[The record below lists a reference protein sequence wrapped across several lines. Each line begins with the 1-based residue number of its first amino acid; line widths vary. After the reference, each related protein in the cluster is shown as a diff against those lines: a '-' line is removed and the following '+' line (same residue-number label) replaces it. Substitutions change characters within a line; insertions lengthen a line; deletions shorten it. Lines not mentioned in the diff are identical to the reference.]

1 MLVARRNKPGILDR
15 VSIALER
22 PPVSKQAWSNEPAQP
37 GEMLAMPTAARQAA
51 ARPARQWREFGRALL
66 YMSPAL
72 LLLLAFT
79 YIPFL
84 RSIWLS
90 FFVTNPQ
97 GDTVRFNDVR
107 YYTRILNLDG
117 SGRTEYLR
125 SILTT
130 AYFSLLV
137 VPLGIVFAL
146 ALALLA
152 TLRVRAIAVFRTIFT
167 SSIAISVASASVI
180 WALIYSPNTRA
191 TQWLIDLL
199 HLNANSLLQHPATAL
214 FAVAFMTTWTSLGFN
229 FIVTLAGLQA
239 IPHDIYESARIDGAN
254 NWALFRYITLPLLTP
269 TLLFLILI
277 STIQSFQAFTQF
289 NVLIG
294 NEGPAN
300 ATDVFVFAIFTAF
313 WKDNRYGFASAMSV
327 VLFLILFVLTFIQ
340 YRLLDRRVHYQ

>member
-1 MLVARRNKPGILDR
+1 MSNQALSDAAPAAVPG
-15 VSIALER
+15 V
-22 PPVSKQAWSNEPAQP
+22 QP
-37 GEMLAMPTAARQAA
+37 NAAKAA
-51 ARPARQWREFGRALL
+51 AKRRQQWKDFGRALL
-66 YMSPAL
+66 YMAPAIL
-72 LLLLAFT
+72 FLTAFT

-97 GDTVRFNDVR
+97 GQTARFNDIK
-107 YYTRILNLDG
+107 YYARIFNLDG
-117 SGRTEYLR
+117 SGRTEYLQ
-125 SILTT
+125 SIRTT
-130 AYFSLLV
+130 VYFSFMV

-152 TLRVRAIAVFRTIFT
+152 TLKVKAIGFFRTIFT

-180 WALIYSPNTRA
+180 WALIYSPTTKA
-191 TQWLIDLL
+191 TQWIIELL
-199 HLNANSLLQHPATAL
+199 NLSSGSLLQDSRTAL
-214 FAVAFMTTWTSLGFN
+214 LAVAFTTTWTALGFN
-229 FIVTLAGLQA
+229 FIVTLSGIQA
-239 IPHDIYESARIDGAN
+239 IPQDVYESALIDGAN
-254 NWALFRYITLPLLTP
+254 SWKSFRFITLPLITP

-277 STIQSFQAFTQF
+277 NTIQSFQAFTQF

-300 ATDVFVFAIFTAF
+300 STNVFVYSIFTAF

-327 VLFLILFVLTFIQ
+327 VLFLVLLVLTFIQ

>member
-1 MLVARRNKPGILDR
+1 MRAAAR
-15 VSIALER
+15 VQER
-22 PPVSKQAWSNEPAQP
+22 AYVSKQALSKDPVLPNKPRAIPSAAQRLIKRNQQWSALGQ
-37 GEMLAMPTAARQAA
+37 
-51 ARPARQWREFGRALL
+51 ALL

-72 LLLLAFT
+72 IFLVAFT

-97 GDTVRFNDVR
+97 GDPIRFNDIK
-107 YYTRILNLDG
+107 YYTRIFDLDG
-117 SGRTEYLR
+117 SGRAEYLK
-125 SILTT
+125 SMLTT
-130 AYFSLLV
+130 LYFSLLV

-152 TLRVRAIAVFRTIFT
+152 TLRVKAIMFFRTIFT

-180 WALIYSPNTRA
+180 WALIYSPTTKV
-191 TQWLIDLL
+191 TQWIIDLL
-199 HLNANSLLQHPATAL
+199 HLNTNSLLQHPSTAL

-229 FIVTLAGLQA
+229 FIVTLAGIQA
-239 IPHDIYESARIDGAN
+239 IPKDIYESARIDGAN
-254 NWALFRYITLPLLTP
+254 SWDAFRFITLPLLTP
-269 TLLFLILI
+269 TLLFLVLI

-294 NEGPAN
+294 NEGPN
-300 ATDVFVFAIFTAF
+300 SATDVFVFAIFTAF

-327 VLFLILFVLTFIQ
+327 VLFLILLAMTSIQ

>member
-1 MLVARRNKPGILDR
+1 VRKPVLLKDSVLSDKR
-15 VSIALER
+15 VGLPIAAKR
-22 PPVSKQAWSNEPAQP
+22 AVSQHQQRKA
-37 GEMLAMPTAARQAA
+37 
-51 ARPARQWREFGRALL
+51 FGLALL
-66 YMSPAL
+66 YLSPAL
-72 LLLLAFT
+72 LFLIAFT

-90 FFVTNPQ
+90 FFITNPQ
-97 GDTVRFNDVR
+97 GDTVRFNGIN

-117 SGRTEYLR
+117 SGRSEYLQ
-125 SILTT
+125 SMLTT
-130 AYFSLLV
+130 VYFSLLV

-152 TLRVRAIAVFRTIFT
+152 TLNVKAILFFRTIFT

-180 WALIYSPNTRA
+180 WALIYSPTTRA
-191 TQWLIDLL
+191 TQWIIDLL
-199 HLNANSLLQHPATAL
+199 HLNTHSLLQHSSTAL

-229 FIVTLAGLQA
+229 FIVTLAGIQA
-239 IPHDIYESARIDGAN
+239 IPKDIYESARIDGASS
-254 NWALFRYITLPLLTP
+254 WQSFRFITLPLLTP
-269 TLLFLILI
+269 TLLFLMLI

-294 NEGPAN
+294 NEGPDS

-327 VLFLILFVLTFIQ
+327 VLFLILLALTSIQ
-340 YRLLDRRVHYQ
+340 YRLLDQRVHYQ

>member
-1 MLVARRNKPGILDR
+1 
-15 VSIALER
+15 
-22 PPVSKQAWSNEPAQP
+22 VSKQVVSKDSTLLEEPLVLPSAAQQ
-37 GEMLAMPTAARQAA
+37 AITRRQ
-51 ARPARQWREFGRALL
+51 QWKGFGQALI

-72 LLLLAFT
+72 FFLIAFT

-90 FFVTNPQ
+90 FFITNPQ
-97 GDTVRFNDVR
+97 GDTIRFNDIK
-107 YYTRILNLDG
+107 YYTRIFDLDG
-117 SGRTEYLR
+117 SGRTEYLK

-130 AYFSLLV
+130 VSFSFLV

-146 ALALLA
+146 GLALLA
-152 TLRVRAIAVFRTIFT
+152 TLRVKAIMVFRTIFT

-180 WALIYSPNTRA
+180 WALIYSPTTRV
-191 TQWLIDLL
+191 TQWIVDLL
-199 HLNANSLLQHPATAL
+199 QLNTNSLLQHPSTAL

-229 FIVTLAGLQA
+229 FIVTLAGIQA
-239 IPHDIYESARIDGAN
+239 IPKDIYESARIDGAN
-254 NWALFRYITLPLLTP
+254 SWSAFRYITLPLLTP

-294 NEGPAN
+294 NEGPNN

-327 VLFLILFVLTFIQ
+327 VLFLILLVLTSVQ

>member
-1 MLVARRNKPGILDR
+1 MSTKPGAQER
-15 VSIALER
+15 AHASGHAL
-22 PPVSKQAWSNEPAQP
+22 PAS
-37 GEMLAMPTAARQAA
+37 ETTLAEATKAA
-51 ARPARQWREFGRALL
+51 AKRQRQWKEFGRAVL
-66 YMSPAL
+66 YMAPAIIFL
-72 LLLLAFT
+72 AAFT

-97 GDTVRFNDVR
+97 GATARFNGIA

-130 AYFSLLV
+130 IIFAFMV

-152 TLRVRAIAVFRTIFT
+152 TLKVKAIQYFRTIFT

-180 WALIYSPNTRA
+180 WALIYSPTIRL

-199 HLNANSLLQHPATAL
+199 HLNANSLLQDSRTAL
-214 FAVAFMTTWTSLGFN
+214 LAVAFMTTWTTLGFN
-229 FIVTLAGLQA
+229 FIVTLGGIQA
-239 IPHDIYESARIDGAN
+239 IPQELYESAVIDGASS
-254 NWALFRYITLPLLTP
+254 WKSFRFITLPLLTP
-269 TLLFLILI
+269 TLLFLVVIT
-277 STIQSFQAFTQF
+277 TIQSFQAFTQF

-294 NEGPAN
+294 NEGPSN

-313 WKDNRYGFASAMSV
+313 WKDNRYGFASAMAV
-327 VLFLILFVLTFIQ
+327 VLFVILLALTLLQ
-340 YRLLDRRVHYQ
+340 YRVLERRVHYQ

>member
-1 MLVARRNKPGILDR
+1 M
-15 VSIALER
+15 
-22 PPVSKQAWSNEPAQP
+22 SKQALSKD
-37 GEMLAMPTAARQAA
+37 AMPSGELVVLPGAAQKATQ
-51 ARPARQWREFGRALL
+51 RPQQWKEFGRALL

-72 LLLLAFT
+72 LFLIAFT
-79 YIPFL
+79 YTPFL

-90 FFVTNPQ
+90 FFVTTPQ
-97 GDTVRFNDVR
+97 GATARFNGVN
-107 YYTRILNLDG
+107 YYTRIFNLDG
-117 SGRTEYLR
+117 SGRTEYLK

-130 AYFSLLV
+130 VYFSLLV

-152 TLRVRAIAVFRTIFT
+152 TLRVKAISFFRTIFT

-180 WALIYSPNTRA
+180 WALIYSPTTKA
-191 TQWLIDLL
+191 TQWIIELL
-199 HLNANSLLQHPATAL
+199 HLSSNSLLQHSSTAL

-239 IPHDIYESARIDGAN
+239 IPQDVYESARIDGASS
-254 NWALFRYITLPLLTP
+254 WKSFRFITLPLLTP

-294 NEGPAN
+294 NEGPDS
-300 ATDVFVFAIFTAF
+300 ATNVFVFSIFTAF

-327 VLFLILFVLTFIQ
+327 VLFLILLVLTFIQ